1 MKKNKYIKHLEDEN
15 KQLQRELDVLTRNV
29 QAYDEQ
35 LRSTEHTLSTVATE
49 RDLLQEERD
58 NAVDEVEAMRVN
70 AVNEISAAL
79 GINAAQ
85 EERHQREV
93 ALLQSGLDANAR
105 AEDVVKL
112 NAMMHDA
119 VGVIITLSKAL
130 APNGRGPGARRAF
143 KEFVERNGIVLSA
156 FEGDKK

>member
-70 AVNEISAAL
+70 AVDEISAAL

-93 ALLQSGLDANAR
+93 AQ
-105 AEDVVKL
+105 L

-119 VGVIITLSKAL
+119 IGVIITLSKAL